1 MYRSFRQN
9 AAWAFWMSSLT
20 MVPAT
25 MTLGPLYQGKE
36 QWLRVFR
43 HRHFQSSTETGL
55 FYGCLG
61 LLAGN
66 WLACVVIPLDWGR
79 AWQRWPI
86 PNALGGS
93 IGYLLATILVSCCHC
108 CWTGERKK
116 KAIRTLGGAAPMVD
130 VDLSNEKMSTPGSSS
145 RRHPRRQSSPA
156 RKTFNSPSKRAS
168 PSKRHVTISPKKTF
182 IEPEGGQS
190 PRRTPRSRRV
200 TSAATTVSSS
210 PKDHGRARSSSATSR
225 RPHRSASSS
234 PTRSSPRR
242 SSRAH

>member
-1 MYRSFRQN
+1 
-9 AAWAFWMSSLT
+9 

-43 HRHFQSSTETGL
+43 HRRFQSSTETGL

-93 IGYLLATILVSCCHC
+93 IGYLLATILVSCCRC
-108 CWTGERKK
+108 CWAGAEKE
-116 KAIRTLGGAAPMVD
+116 KAARVVGGAPMVD
-130 VDLSNEKMSTPGSSS
+130 VDLSDEKAATTTGGFSRRRRQVSPSRKVSS
-145 RRHPRRQSSPA
+145 R
-156 RKTFNSPSKRAS
+156 SPSKRAS

-182 IEPEGGQS
+182 IEPETNQS
-190 PRRTPRSRRV
+190 PTRTPRSRRV
-200 TSAATTVSSS
+200 ASAVTVSSS
-210 PKDHGRARSSSATSR
+210 PKGRARSRSSSVTTGR

-234 PTRSSPRR
+234 PIRSSPRR
-242 SSRAH
+242 SSRAS